1 MNSDVQGMTME
12 GHVVKQGESG
22 LSVRKYSQANGI
34 NEHTFRYW
42 KTKLEKSKAKGG
54 FKLVETNHLAL
65 INPTPI
71 MSLMY
76 PNKTELHIYSALDAE
91 YIRQL
96 M

>member
-12 GHVVKQGESG
+12 SHVIQQGQSD
-22 LSVRKYSQANGI
+22 LSVRKYCEANGI

-42 KTKLEKSKAKGG
+42 KTKLEKKKIKGK
-54 FKLVETNHLAL
+54 FMLVDASESQLAS
-65 INPTPI
+65 TKPI
-71 MSLMY
+71 MSLMH
-76 PNKTELHIYSALDAE
+76 PNKTELHIYSILDPE